1 MDKRPDRLWT
11 TAIPGRRGR
20 TVDHMPGDPSLT
32 DEAMQSEIELVEALV
47 LAASET
53 EGPMT
58 QESIDEAL
66 GVPPTDEPAAGDDTL

>member
-1 MDKRPDRLWT
+1 M
-11 TAIPGRRGR
+11 A
-20 TVDHMPGDPSLT
+20 GDPSLT
-32 DEAMQSEIELVEALV
+32 DEALKSEIELVEALV

-66 GVPPTDEPAAGDDTL
+66 GVPATDEPPAAGTA